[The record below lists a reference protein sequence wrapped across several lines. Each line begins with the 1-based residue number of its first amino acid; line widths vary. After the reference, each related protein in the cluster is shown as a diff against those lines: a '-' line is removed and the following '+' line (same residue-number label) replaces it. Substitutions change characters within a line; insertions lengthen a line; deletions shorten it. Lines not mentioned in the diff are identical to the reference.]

1 MALIGLRNWSHVCYH
16 CLLKGKKSNV
26 LLVNVLHVRMLEILG
41 EPFILFT
48 ALLLAALP
56 PPMIP
61 CYAGAVGIWPWVCS
75 PPQVTRQRFRNAN
88 RGFGVSAA
96 VYPRY
101 LHFSAIILELGGL
114 SIKGIEAEEG
124 RA

>member
-1 MALIGLRNWSHVCYH
+1 MALIGLWNWSHVCYH

-26 LLVNVLHVRMLEILG
+26 LLVNVLHARMLEILG

-61 CYAGAVGIWPWVCS
+61 WSMLGLLEFGL
-75 PPQVTRQRFRNAN
+75 
-88 RGFGVSAA
+88 GFAA
-96 VYPRY
+96 LLR
-101 LHFSAIILELGGL
+101 
-114 SIKGIEAEEG
+114 
-124 RA
+124 